1 MKKRFF
7 VINFHSH
14 INRKLHDN
22 LIALE
27 QKGYNIGAIEINRLF
42 GFLIITITY
51 TDR

>member
-7 VINFHSH
+7 AINSH
-14 INRKLHDN
+14 VNRKLHDN

>member
-7 VINFHSH
+7 AINSYV
-14 INRKLHDN
+14 NRKLHDN

-27 QKGYNIGAIEINRLF
+27 QKGYNTGAIEINRLF

>member
-7 VINFHSH
+7 AITPHVR
-14 INRKLHDN
+14 RKLRDN

-27 QKGYNIGAIEINRLF
+27 QRGYNTGTIEINRLF
-42 GFLIITITY
+42 GFSIITITY

>member
-7 VINFHSH
+7 AINSH
-14 INRKLHDN
+14 ANRKLHDN

-27 QKGYNIGAIEINRLF
+27 QKGYNTGAIEINRLF